1 MSLFFVLL
9 FFCCAVSF
17 WCVLFLVLKASHV
30 ELLVQPVRVVVAV
43 LLLYVVVGHPFCLG
57 SAALPTCHRHL
68 SFPFSLPPCL
78 LFFTSLLSPVSRF
91 LFKCIR
97 KRILIFPF
105 TQKTTTK
112 TATKDTQAVFFGFF
126 FFGHEIWQRCTFLCA
141 LFLLLLLFLPR
152 FSHSF

>member
-1 MSLFFVLL
+1 M
-9 FFCCAVSF
+9 
-17 WCVLFLVLKASHV
+17 LFLVLKASHV

-68 SFPFSLPPCL
+68 SFPFSLLAL
-78 LFFTSLLSPVSRF
+78 LHFFPLSRF
-91 LFKCIR
+91 SFLVFKCNR

-112 TATKDTQAVFFGFF
+112 TATKDT
-126 FFGHEIWQRCTFLCA
+126 
-141 LFLLLLLFLPR
+141 
-152 FSHSF
+152 